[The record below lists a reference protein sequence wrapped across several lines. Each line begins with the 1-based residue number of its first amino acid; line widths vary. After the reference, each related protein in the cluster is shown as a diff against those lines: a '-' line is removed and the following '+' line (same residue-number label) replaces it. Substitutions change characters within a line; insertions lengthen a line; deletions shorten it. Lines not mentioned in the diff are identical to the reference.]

1 MHQKHASLTLV
12 AIQVG
17 VINIS
22 DTNTIKMYQTLLPL
36 VVNRS
41 AVKIQL
47 TCFLVNYTGS
57 KYLAHSSSI
66 SCL

>member
-1 MHQKHASLTLV
+1 MLDKHVSLTLV

-17 VINIS
+17 VTYIS
-22 DTNTIKMYQTLLPL
+22 DIRTIKMYQTLLPL

-41 AVKIQL
+41 AVKIEL
-47 TCFLVNYTGS
+47 TYFLVNHTGS
-57 KYLAHSSSI
+57 KYLPHGSSI

>member
-12 AIQVG
+12 AIHIW

-22 DTNTIKMYQTLLPL
+22 DMNTIQMYQTFLPL

-41 AVKIQL
+41 AVKIQH
-47 TCFLVNYTGS
+47 TGS
-57 KYLAHSSSI
+57 KYLPHGSSI